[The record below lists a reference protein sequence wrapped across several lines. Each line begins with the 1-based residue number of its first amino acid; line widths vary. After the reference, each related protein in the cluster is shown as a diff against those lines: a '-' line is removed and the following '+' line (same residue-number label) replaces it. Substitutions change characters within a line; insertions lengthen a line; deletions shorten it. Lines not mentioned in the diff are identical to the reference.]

1 MPLYKLLFQ
10 IEPWPRPEEALEQ
23 VVEQLSNMEEW
34 EQNMAGLNGCLRLV
48 HHHPETVLVEYKQIT
63 QLILKQVKN
72 LRSQVCN

>member
-1 MPLYKLLFQ
+1 M
-10 IEPWPRPEEALEQ
+10 
-23 VVEQLSNMEEW
+23 VEQLSNMEEW

-72 LRSQVCN
+72 LRSQACN